1 MQKMKIRVSGILL
14 LTVLALLGCK
24 QKPPLVTFEYETRN
38 GGIVVFTNTTAG
50 IVDELEWDFD
60 DGTENSKETNP
71 IHRYVKAGKY
81 EVILTAQ
88 NAGGASTHSE
98 IIEVVAGTQE
108 NLDDHPQ
115 FSDAHG
121 YYYARN
127 TLEYLPSIPTVYT
140 NIRGSALA
148 ALYDSSNFLV
158 EVGIVSCNAKE
169 LELNP
174 DNSYSYHSEDSSWYF
189 YNGEV
194 LWRSDGGNGYPA
206 VVENLPGSFPEL
218 QGIVPSGD
226 LTLGKDSTYILKT
239 AKQIN
244 PADSVLWLIQDLNGN
259 NIASKTTPGGVAG
272 VVFDWEDGI
281 MNIRQRGTYITKVV
295 AYSYIRNVYNFKVV
309 YFTKESFTE
318 GEFKVI

>member
-1 MQKMKIRVSGILL
+1 MKIRVSGILL
-14 LTVLALLGCK
+14 VAIISIVACK
-24 QKPPLVTFEYETRN
+24 QKPPLATFEYDSRN

-50 IVDELEWDFD
+50 IVDVLQWDFD
-60 DGTENSKETNP
+60 DGTAKSNETNP
-71 IHRYVKAGKY
+71 IHRYVRAGKY
-81 EVILTAQ
+81 EVTLTAQ
-88 NAGGASTHSE
+88 NAGGVSTHTE
-98 IIEVVAGTQE
+98 LIEVIAGSQE

-115 FSDAHG
+115 FYDAHG
-121 YYYARN
+121 YYYSRN
-127 TLEYLPSIPTVYT
+127 TLEYQPSLPTVYT

-158 EVGIVSCNAKE
+158 EIGVVSNNAQL

-174 DNSYSYHSEDSSWYF
+174 DNSYSFHSQDSSWYF
-189 YNGEV
+189 YNDEV

-226 LTLGKDSTYILKT
+226 LVLGLDSTYILKT
-239 AKQIN
+239 AKQIA
-244 PADSVLWLIQDLNGN
+244 PADSVLWIIQDLNGN
-259 NIASKTTPGGVAG
+259 NVATKTTPGGVAG

-281 MNIRQRGTYITKVV
+281 KNITQRGTYLTKVV
-295 AYSYIRNVYNFKVV
+295 AYTYVRKVYNFKVV

-318 GEFKVI
+318 GDFNVK